1 MAWAWNTLDDV
12 PSDGP
17 KITAIA
23 IAFTTVSLLLVVLR
37 AYVRFFL
44 VKAVGADDWV
54 IFTTWFACCGFAVA
68 TIIQTKWGL
77 GLLVLSDMPD
87 EDVYNFGV
95 LQYIAAPFYI
105 TSILG
110 FKLSLLLSYLRIIPG
125 RGWRIT
131 IIIVAVA
138 CTMFHTSFLMV
149 QIFLCTPVAK
159 QWDPAIT
166 EGSCIPPIPC
176 FTSMA
181 SFTIFFDLIV
191 MFLPFPTLIRSRI
204 QKRRKAVL
212 LGLFATGLFITVTQ
226 ILRIQTIYK
235 LVDHLDS
242 APIIMWS
249 AVENNLG
256 VIITCIP
263 TLAPLVKLF
272 AEKASSSGSGSGGV
286 DSAATGAAAK
296 ASSSSS
302 SPSSSY
308 ALQSLQPSS
317 GAGGRKGKGDGRKG
331 GLAISRE
338 VSVTTCSGG
347 SSTTTGKNHNNE
359 SQESMIQHHHHHPE
373 HQGRVIMRKKEFHM
387 VHETA
392 PAT

>member
-1 MAWAWNTLDDV
+1 MAWAWNTPENV
-12 PSDGP
+12 PNDGP

-54 IFTTWFACCGFAVA
+54 IFTTWLYA
-68 TIIQTKWGL
+68 TDTRMVTETKWGL

-87 EDVYNFGV
+87 EDVYNFGL

-125 RGWRIT
+125 RGWRIA

-191 MFLPFPTLIRSRI
+191 MFLPFLTLIRSRI

-235 LVDHLDS
+235 LVDHLGS

-263 TLAPLVKLF
+263 TLAPLVKFF
-272 AEKASSSGSGSGGV
+272 AEKASSSGSGGA
-286 DSAATGAAAK
+286 DSAATGAAKAAK
-296 ASSSSS
+296 ASSSS

-308 ALQSLQPSS
+308 ALQSLQPS
-317 GAGGRKGKGDGRKG
+317 GAGGRKGKGKGDGRKG

-347 SSTTTGKNHNNE
+347 SSTTTTGKNHNNE
-359 SQESMIQHHHHHPE
+359 SQESMIQHHHHHHHHPE
-373 HQGRVIMRKKEFHM
+373 HQGGGSL
-387 VHETA
+387 
-392 PAT
+392 